1 MSSEVRRAAL
11 ALMARREERFT
22 THRQLA
28 DARERLDH
36 ALASMSFSRVDVR
49 REWVDAP
56 KGPEL
61 VVRLDPV
68 PGVELRLRML
78 SLSMVVLLAA
88 SVWAIASK
96 DVSRSIAFLL
106 PMATGFLVLALPI
119 VGAALGS
126 QREGEEARLRKAI
139 RTALAD
145 EAQ

>member
-1 MSSEVRRAAL
+1 MGSEVRRASL

-28 DARERLDH
+28 DARERLDQ
-36 ALASMSFSRVDVR
+36 ALASMSFSRMEVR
-49 REWVDAP
+49 REWVDGP

-68 PGVELRLRML
+68 PRVERRLRML

-88 SVWAIASK
+88 SVWAIASD
-96 DVSRSIAFLL
+96 DVPRTVAFLL
-106 PMATGFLVLALPI
+106 PMATGLLVLGLPI

-145 EAQ
+145 EPR